1 MQADHPK
8 PIYSS
13 RAGDPS
19 IDEAVDR
26 FVIGLGESI
35 DRLQDSELAGD
46 LEQLGTQARAL
57 ADEAKETGYSDL
69 SRAASMLVA
78 ACRDRDAKLAREA
91 TLELTDLAQRVRLGH
106 KGAA

>member
-1 MQADHPK
+1 MSDDFPK

-26 FVIGLGESI
+26 FVIGLSERV
-35 DRLQDSELAGD
+35 DQLQDTESDGTLKKLA
-46 LEQLGTQARAL
+46 EFAGTL
-57 ADEAKETGYSDL
+57 ADEAEETGYGTL
-69 SRAASMLVA
+69 AAA
-78 ACRDRDAKLAREA
+78 AQALESACLDCDAKLAREA
-91 TLELTDLAQRVRLGH
+91 TLELTEITRRVRLGH

>member
-1 MQADHPK
+1 MSDAFPK

-26 FVIGLGESI
+26 FVIGLGERV
-35 DRLQDSELAGD
+35 DQLQDTESEGALKKLA
-46 LEQLGTQARAL
+46 EFAGTL
-57 ADEAKETGYSDL
+57 ADEAEETGYGTL
-69 SRAASMLVA
+69 ANAAHALES
-78 ACRDRDAKLAREA
+78 ACLDRDSKLAREA
-91 TLELTDLAQRVRLGH
+91 TIELTEITQRVRLGH

>member
-1 MQADHPK
+1 MPDAYPK

-26 FVIGLGESI
+26 FVIGLGERI
-35 DRLQDSELAGD
+35 DLFQDTELEGALERLAELAR
-46 LEQLGTQARAL
+46 TL
-57 ADEAKETGYSDL
+57 ADEAEETGYGAL
-69 SRAASMLVA
+69 AAA
-78 ACRDRDAKLAREA
+78 ARTLESACLEHDAKLVREA
-91 TLELTDLAQRVRLGH
+91 TLELTEISQRVRLGH